1 MAEGTHETTVTPVCR
16 LDVEADAPFG
26 GELKGKGELVLEIGD
41 ATRATLTFDHGAR
54 DRLVLGLHSKVGLR
68 LSKSGT
74 LTLEGA
80 GRKDVLQGELEG
92 EVRARL
98 TVARSV
104 DVSVEQRFRPSGP
117 TTRLEVRIR
126 I

>member
-1 MAEGTHETTVTPVCR
+1 MAEGTREPSTAPARR
-16 LDVEADAPFG
+16 LDVEAEAPFG
-26 GELKGKGELVLEIGD
+26 GELKGKGELIIDIGD
-41 ATRATLTFDHGAR
+41 ATQASLTFDHGAR
-54 DRLVLGLHSKVGLR
+54 DRLVLGLHSKIGLR
-68 LSKSGT
+68 LSKTGS

-80 GRKDVLQGELEG
+80 GRKDVLQGEIEG

-104 DVSVEQRFRPSGP
+104 DVSVEQRFRSSGP
-117 TTRLEVRIR
+117 TTRLQVRIR

>member
-1 MAEGTHETTVTPVCR
+1 MAEGAREPSTATGRR
-16 LDVEADAPFG
+16 LDVEAEAPFG
-26 GELKGKGELVLEIGD
+26 GELKGTGELIIDIGD
-41 ATRATLTFDHGAR
+41 ATQASLTFDHGAR

-68 LSKSGT
+68 LSRTGS

-80 GRKDVLQGELEG
+80 GRKDVLQGEIEG

-104 DVSVEQRFRPSGP
+104 DVSVEQRFRSSGS
-117 TTRLEVRIR
+117 TTRLQVRIR